1 MLNTVFS
8 SIFTT
13 MGTDLFLG
21 SFCLVMLAALVLAG
35 AMCFS
40 LAACGNGAST
50 TTDTAGT
57 ITTVSSQT
65 SSQDDLFT
73 DRDYDASYETA
84 VTITLSGGTTVAS
97 GDGVAV
103 EGTVVTITQ
112 AGTYLLTGEL
122 TDGQVVVDVGESE
135 KVQLV
140 LSDAAVASSTSAAL
154 YVKSADKVF
163 LTLAAGTKNALSTT
177 GSFVQR
183 DDNQVDGAVFSK
195 CTLTINGSGSL
206 AVDCAQGH
214 GIVSK
219 DTLKVTGGQLTV
231 HAASSALTGKDSVRI
246 AGGTLNLT
254 AGKDGIHSENT
265 DDSEKGFLYIL
276 DGTFSITAGSDGMDA
291 SQNVTVKG
299 GTITLAVG
307 DDGIHADGE
316 LTIVNGSVTVTESY
330 EGLEGQTVNIQGGT
344 VSVTASDDGINAA
357 DGSTAAMGP
366 GAAGSSCAIHISG
379 GEVRV
384 DASGDGLD
392 SNGDLTVTGGTVYV
406 SGACNGGDS
415 VLDYDGTATISGGV
429 VVAAGC
435 SGMAQNF
442 GAVSTQG
449 SILYTFSQ
457 TMAGGTEVTLTDSS
471 GTVLAAFAPEKEY
484 QCVVIGAPGITAG
497 SSYTVSAGEESG
509 TGTMESLIHGGGNMG
524 GGMGGRG
531 GPSGGNFEDKN
542 DTVGDRN
549 GSMTP
554 PDGNN
559 RTGRGTPAAPSGGQP
574 Q

>member
-84 VTITLSGGTTVAS
+84 VTITLSGGTAVAS

-299 GTITLAVG
+299 GTITLAVW

-509 TGTMESLIHGGGNMG
+509 TVTMESLIHGGGNMG

>member
-112 AGTYLLTGEL
+112 ADTYLLTGEL

-195 CTLTINGSGSL
+195 
-206 AVDCAQGH
+206 
-214 GIVSK
+214 
-219 DTLKVTGGQLTV
+219 
-231 HAASSALTGKDSVRI
+231 
-246 AGGTLNLT
+246 
-254 AGKDGIHSENT
+254 
-265 DDSEKGFLYIL
+265 
-276 DGTFSITAGSDGMDA
+276 
-291 SQNVTVKG
+291 
-299 GTITLAVG
+299 
-307 DDGIHADGE
+307 
-316 LTIVNGSVTVTESY
+316 
-330 EGLEGQTVNIQGGT
+330 
-344 VSVTASDDGINAA
+344 
-357 DGSTAAMGP
+357 
-366 GAAGSSCAIHISG
+366 
-379 GEVRV
+379 
-384 DASGDGLD
+384 
-392 SNGDLTVTGGTVYV
+392 
-406 SGACNGGDS
+406 
-415 VLDYDGTATISGGV
+415 
-429 VVAAGC
+429 
-435 SGMAQNF
+435 
-442 GAVSTQG
+442 
-449 SILYTFSQ
+449 
-457 TMAGGTEVTLTDSS
+457 
-471 GTVLAAFAPEKEY
+471 
-484 QCVVIGAPGITAG
+484 
-497 SSYTVSAGEESG
+497 
-509 TGTMESLIHGGGNMG
+509 
-524 GGMGGRG
+524 
-531 GPSGGNFEDKN
+531 
-542 DTVGDRN
+542 
-549 GSMTP
+549 
-554 PDGNN
+554 
-559 RTGRGTPAAPSGGQP
+559 
-574 Q
+574 

>member
-1 MLNTVFS
+1 M
-8 SIFTT
+8 
-13 MGTDLFLG
+13 
-21 SFCLVMLAALVLAG
+21 
-35 AMCFS
+35 
-40 LAACGNGAST
+40 
-50 TTDTAGT
+50 
-57 ITTVSSQT
+57 
-65 SSQDDLFT
+65 
-73 DRDYDASYETA
+73 
-84 VTITLSGGTTVAS
+84 
-97 GDGVAV
+97 
-103 EGTVVTITQ
+103 
-112 AGTYLLTGEL
+112 
-122 TDGQVVVDVGESE
+122 
-135 KVQLV
+135 
-140 LSDAAVASSTSAAL
+140 
-154 YVKSADKVF
+154 
-163 LTLAAGTKNALSTT
+163 
-177 GSFVQR
+177 
-183 DDNQVDGAVFSK
+183 DGAVFSK

-206 AVDCAQGH
+206 TVDCAQGH

-231 HAASSALTGKDSVRI
+231 HAASSALTGKGSVRI

-299 GTITLAVG
+299 GIITLAVG

-384 DASGDGLD
+384 DTSGDGLD

-415 VLDYDGTATISGGV
+415 ALDYDGTATISGGV

-442 GAVSTQG
+442 GAASTQG

-457 TMAGGTEVTLTDSS
+457 TMAGGTEVTLTDS
-471 GTVLAAFAPEKEY
+471 GGVVLAAFAPEKEY
-484 QCVVIGAPGITAG
+484 QCVVISAPGITAG
-497 SSYTVSAGEESG
+497 SNYTVSAGEESG
-509 TGTMESLIHGGGNMG
+509 TVTMESLIYGGGNMG
-524 GGMGGRG
+524 GGMGGR

>member
-50 TTDTAGT
+50 TTDTVGT
-57 ITTVSSQT
+57 ITTVSQT

-84 VTITLSGGTTVAS
+84 VTITLSGGTAVAN
-97 GDGVAV
+97 GDGVTV
-103 EGTVVTITQ
+103 EGAVVTITQ

-276 DGTFSITAGSDGMDA
+276 DGT
-291 SQNVTVKG
+291 
-299 GTITLAVG
+299 
-307 DDGIHADGE
+307 
-316 LTIVNGSVTVTESY
+316 
-330 EGLEGQTVNIQGGT
+330 
-344 VSVTASDDGINAA
+344 
-357 DGSTAAMGP
+357 
-366 GAAGSSCAIHISG
+366 
-379 GEVRV
+379 
-384 DASGDGLD
+384 
-392 SNGDLTVTGGTVYV
+392 
-406 SGACNGGDS
+406 
-415 VLDYDGTATISGGV
+415 ATISGGV

-442 GAVSTQG
+442 GAASTQG

-457 TMAGGTEVTLTDSS
+457 TMADGTEVTLTDSS

-484 QCVVIGAPGITAG
+484 QCVVISAPGITAG

-509 TGTMESLIHGGGNMG
+509 TVTMESLIYGGGNMG

-542 DTVGDRN
+542 DTVGDGN

>member
-1 MLNTVFS
+1 M
-8 SIFTT
+8 
-13 MGTDLFLG
+13 
-21 SFCLVMLAALVLAG
+21 
-35 AMCFS
+35 
-40 LAACGNGAST
+40 
-50 TTDTAGT
+50 
-57 ITTVSSQT
+57 
-65 SSQDDLFT
+65 
-73 DRDYDASYETA
+73 
-84 VTITLSGGTTVAS
+84 
-97 GDGVAV
+97 
-103 EGTVVTITQ
+103 
-112 AGTYLLTGEL
+112 
-122 TDGQVVVDVGESE
+122 
-135 KVQLV
+135 
-140 LSDAAVASSTSAAL
+140 
-154 YVKSADKVF
+154 
-163 LTLAAGTKNALSTT
+163 
-177 GSFVQR
+177 
-183 DDNQVDGAVFSK
+183 
-195 CTLTINGSGSL
+195 
-206 AVDCAQGH
+206 DCAQGH

-509 TGTMESLIHGGGNMG
+509 TVTMESLIHGGGNMG

>member
-1 MLNTVFS
+1 MKYRK
-8 SIFTT
+8 
-13 MGTDLFLG
+13 
-21 SFCLVMLAALVLAG
+21 LAALMLAG

-50 TTDTAGT
+50 TTDTVGT

-65 SSQDDLFT
+65 SSQNDLFT

-84 VTITLSGGTTVAS
+84 VTITLSGDTAVAS

-509 TGTMESLIHGGGNMG
+509 TVTMESLIHGGGNMG

>member
-1 MLNTVFS
+1 MKYRK
-8 SIFTT
+8 
-13 MGTDLFLG
+13 
-21 SFCLVMLAALVLAG
+21 LAALVLAG
-35 AMCFS
+35 AICFS

-84 VTITLSGGTTVAS
+84 VTITLNGDTAVAS
-97 GDGVAV
+97 GDGVTV

-112 AGTYLLTGEL
+112 AGTYLLTGEM
-122 TDGQVVVDVGESE
+122 TDGQVMVDVGESE

-163 LTLAAGTKNALSTT
+163 LTLAAGTKNALSATD
-177 GSFVQR
+177 SFVQR

-206 AVDCAQGH
+206 TVDCAQGH

-265 DDSEKGFLYIL
+265 DDSEKGFIYIL
-276 DGTFSITAGSDGMDA
+276 DGTFSITADSDGMDA

-299 GTITLAVG
+299 GTITLTVG
-307 DDGIHADGE
+307 DDGIHADGAQ
-316 LTIVNGSVTVTESY
+316 TIVDGSVTVTESY

-357 DGSTAAMGP
+357 DGSTTAMGP
-366 GAAGSSCAIHISG
+366 GAADSSCAIHISG

-415 VLDYDGTATISGGV
+415 ALDYDGTATISGGV
-429 VVAAGC
+429 VVAAGY

-442 GAVSTQG
+442 GAASTQG
-449 SILYTFSQ
+449 SILYPFSQ
-457 TMAGGTEVTLTDSS
+457 TMTGGTEVTLTDSS

-484 QCVVIGAPGITAG
+484 QCVVISAPGITAG

-509 TGTMESLIHGGGNMG
+509 TVTMESLIYGGGNMG

-531 GPSGGNFEDKN
+531 GPSDGNFEDKN
-542 DTVGDRN
+542 DTVGDGN